1 MDFEDDFDSLLWDN
15 DDNDKDAQ
23 TAPFEEVEINTGN
36 SQSQGDDDGNQNQS
50 NIPLHPHNNE
60 STQSTINSTPTTQL
74 NNSQSTFI
82 SLQQPAN
89 NLNQP
94 FLNTFISAMAD
105 QSSSQYQ
112 STQSNIENPNSGL
125 PLFFTPSGVLN
136 QDNNC
141 SLADG
146 STAFKAQGTNQ
157 QMLSFQS
164 YQQLEPIFPPNF
176 FLSGLP
182 LWDPSQATC
191 ATNNNDSNFNAPQ
204 SSQFKAQPPIVYKNE
219 DPCNKNTGLDN
230 LKTQMAGVSVPA
242 LHGFQS
248 LPQSDCQQFDNDKW
262 DHVQVC
268 KHIAMLQQ
276 VKQSHGEDQVAQL
289 SSSTQ
294 NNDVMQPI
302 VPGQAPMVPQIQP
315 QANPIS
321 DNDSNS
327 TRDLKQKSTSS
338 NSNNKKNKKSK
349 QTKGM
354 DSGDTSKTLPPF
366 YLFDAPVELRH
377 NFIQAQRAMNIPPLK
392 DSNTVHY
399 NLASKRFDN
408 INQLCNNDMINAT
421 LPSVGSTS
429 NGDLISPD
437 GNKVDLLDARLK
449 KTKKG
454 NERNEREQ
462 QRAAK
467 ITELI
472 DKLRTTMVQGG
483 WKVEMKSKY
492 QTLST

>member
-15 DDNDKDAQ
+15 DDDDKDAQ
-23 TAPFEEVEINTGN
+23 TAPFNEVEINTGN
-36 SQSQGDDDGNQNQS
+36 SQSQGDDGNQNQS
-50 NIPLHPHNNE
+50 NIPLQPNNDE
-60 STQSTINSTPTTQL
+60 STLSTPNTATQL

-89 NLNQP
+89 NMNQP

-105 QSSSQYQ
+105 KSSSQYQ
-112 STQSNIENPNSGL
+112 STQSNIVNPSSGL

-146 STAFKAQGTNQ
+146 STAFKAQGTDQ
-157 QMLSFQS
+157 QMLSLQS

-219 DPCNKNTGLDN
+219 EPCNKNIGLGN
-230 LKTQMAGVSVPA
+230 LKTQMEGVSVPA
-242 LHGFQS
+242 LHGFQP
-248 LPQSDCQQFDNDKW
+248 LPQNDCQQFDNDNW
-262 DHVQVC
+262 DHVQVS

-276 VKQSHGEDQVAQL
+276 EKQPHSQDQGAQL

-302 VPGQAPMVPQIQP
+302 IPAQAPMVPQIQP

-321 DNDSNS
+321 DNESNS
-327 TRDLKQKSTSS
+327 TTDLKKKSTSS
-338 NSNNKKNKKSK
+338 NSNNNNKKKKST
-349 QTKGM
+349 QAKGM
-354 DSGDTSKTLPPF
+354 DSGDANRTLPPF

-377 NFIQAQRAMNIPPLK
+377 NFIQAQQAMNMPPLK

-399 NLASKRFDN
+399 NLASKRIGD
-408 INQLCNNDMINAT
+408 INQLYNNGMINAT
-421 LPSVGSTS
+421 LPHVGSTS
-429 NGDLISPD
+429 NGDLVSPD
-437 GNKVDLLDARLK
+437 GNKVDLLDARLR